1 MDYIF
6 EMQKMNLELASEFLV
21 MASTLLHIKSRILLP
36 AKKEEEIQN
45 ITQEDIDPR
54 EELVVR
60 LIEYKKYKDLALKLK
75 ERESLWSKVL

>member
-1 MDYIF
+1 MLFHLIEKNKINVYDIPISEITDQYMDYIF

-45 ITQEDIDPR
+45 ITQEDR
-54 EELVVR
+54 SQE
-60 LIEYKKYKDLALKLK
+60 KN
-75 ERESLWSKVL
+75 